1 MKKLIYAA
9 MCSLSLCLYG
19 CDYDDTD
26 VWNAINDQ
34 EGRIAAL
41 EEWQKTANE
50 NIAALQALVN
60 RNDYITGVDVLKEGD
75 VEVGYVIHFY
85 RQGDITI
92 YHGEQG
98 EKGEAGTTPVI
109 GVILQED
116 GYWYWTLNGELLT
129 DADGNPICASGKD
142 GEDGQD
148 GEDGKP
154 GSDGK
159 PGTNGASAPIP
170 QLKTGSELGDGYIAD
185 AVYLSVNG
193 GVTWVKV
200 SGDNGTSG
208 TGTPGFIIAMTDNGD
223 CYTFEC
229 IDGTMIDVPKY
240 RGLRL
245 LYLEQDENQNWKE
258 RDITNG
264 ELEVPANKDFTI
276 QCYYLQG
283 YKMSYYILEGKKDW
297 SIQRNDYAAD
307 SPVITD
313 LIFTGVTSAE
323 PTLILFSLV
332 AEDNSVTHYQ
342 VMVEVAEEDQPSGG
356 VITGTDGNAELVSA
370 LAGLGIGTKD
380 EDGNL
385 RLTQAEIDATTTLDL
400 SGKGLNTLEGL
411 EVFSNLTQLSC
422 SNNQIA
428 ELDLAKLPRLTYLD
442 CSGNLLKGFDL
453 SQTPDLTYLNCSD
466 NALTSLDVSQ
476 LSELTELYCDNSFG
490 NDEMT
495 RSSFENGVLDLTT
508 SNKLQRLGCSGNRL
522 TGLILPVTETLKEV
536 YCPGNRLASIDV
548 SMLKKLEVLE
558 VSDNLLTQIDVSSNS
573 DLTILSCNGNK
584 LTEINV
590 TVNRLLANLSCAY
603 NQLTSINVSSNTL
616 LSLLRCDGNALTELD
631 VTLCTN
637 LTDLACCENQMNSLN
652 LLHNDNLTYLHCGNQ
667 VNAEGNMRQ
676 LTLYLADSLKELW
689 RSDWMYESDNVNVIV
704 DGITTTLPGNSGSD
718 FEDGGKY

>member
-26 VWNAINDQ
+26 VWNAINGQ
-34 EGRIAAL
+34 EERIAAL

-50 NIAALQALVN
+50 NIAALQALVSG
-60 RNDYITGVDVLKEGD
+60 NDYITGVEALKEGD

-109 GVILQED
+109 GVTLQED

-142 GEDGQD
+142 GVDGQDGQD
-148 GEDGKP
+148 GEDGQDGKP

-159 PGTNGASAPIP
+159 PGTNGASAPTP
-170 QLKTGSELGDGYIAD
+170 QLKTGSELGNGYIAD
-185 AVYLSVNG
+185 AVYLSVDG
-193 GVTWVKV
+193 GATWVKV
-200 SGDNGTSG
+200 SGDNGTG
-208 TGTPGFIIAMTDNGD
+208 APGFITAMTDNGD

-229 IDGTMIDVPKY
+229 IDGTTIDVPKY

-245 LYLEQDENQNWKE
+245 LYLEQDENQDWKE
-258 RDITNG
+258 RDITGG

-313 LIFTGVTSAE
+313 LIFTGVASAE

-332 AEDNSVTHYQ
+332 AEDNSVTQYQ
-342 VMVEVAEEDQPSGG
+342 VTVEVAEEDKPSAG
-356 VITGTDGNAELVSA
+356 VITGTDENAGLVSA

-385 RLTQAEIDATTTLDL
+385 HLTQAEIDATTTLDL

-411 EVFSNLTQLSC
+411 EVFGNLTQLSC
-422 SNNQIA
+422 SGNQIA

-442 CSGNLLKGFDL
+442 CSGNLLKGLDL
-453 SQTPDLTYLNCSD
+453 SQTPDLTYLNCSG
-466 NALTSLDVSQ
+466 NTLTSLDVSQ
-476 LSELTELYCDNSFG
+476 LSELTELYCDNSLG
-490 NDEMT
+490 NNLTT

-508 SNKLQRLGCSGNRL
+508 SNKLQRLSCNGNRL
-522 TGLILPVTETLKEV
+522 TGLILPEGGNLREI
-536 YCPGNRLASIDV
+536 YC
-548 SMLKKLEVLE
+548 
-558 VSDNLLTQIDVSSNS
+558 SDNNLTA
-573 DLTILSCNGNK
+573 L
-584 LTEINV
+584 
-590 TVNRLLANLSCAY
+590 
-603 NQLTSINVSSNTL
+603 NVSNHNL
-616 LSLLRCDGNALTELD
+616 DVLAVDGNSLTELD
-631 VTLCTN
+631 LSTQSVMVLLYCAYNN
-637 LTDLACCENQMNSLN
+637 LTELN
-652 LLHNDNLTYLHCGNQ
+652 LTNCRLLRSLICQGNQ
-667 VNAEGNMRQ
+667 LTTLNLVHNTILEDLYCGDQYDANKKPQ
-676 LTLYLADSLKELW
+676 TLTLTIAEAMLERWETNWKAVNNRVVLDDGSIDI
-689 RSDWMYESDNVNVIV
+689 SDTI
-704 DGITTTLPGNSGSD
+704 GSD
-718 FEDGGKY
+718 FDRGGIY